1 MAGAIEKKKNETFDE
16 LEGSPTTHIDARSSI
31 LSEIALSR
39 EFAQTFLHA
48 LCKKFTSSSGDY
60 SLSQICENLA
70 SQRAICY
77 GARDLKDDYKKFT
90 LPSYETVN
98 GTLTLTE
105 ANTSFFGYVAT
116 TLDEK
121 TTIAVDKYYPLQI
134 GPAVSACVRI
144 EES

>member
-60 SLSQICENLA
+60 SARNGRSRHLSGRQPAGQC
-70 SQRAICY
+70 RF
-77 GARDLKDDYKKFT
+77 KKRH
-90 LPSYETVN
+90 
-98 GTLTLTE
+98 
-105 ANTSFFGYVAT
+105 
-116 TLDEK
+116 
-121 TTIAVDKYYPLQI
+121 IA
-134 GPAVSACVRI
+134 
-144 EES
+144 